1 MTPVQHTDT
10 QNHLQG
16 EQNLSS
22 VWKTEIKALEG
33 PARAYVLRAHWMGF
47 FSYFVAF
54 LDTNWD

>member
-33 PARAYVLRAHWMGF
+33 PARAYVLRAH
-47 FSYFVAF
+47 
-54 LDTNWD
+54 

>member
-16 EQNLSS
+16 EQKLSS

-47 FSYFVAF
+47 LVILFPF
-54 LDTNWD
+54 